1 MALPLKPLLLVI
13 TLTYSFIV
21 FPEEKLK
28 KQTLTDHQVWLKE
41 RFSEQHNELIP
52 KVAVADMLF
61 ACNKA
66 NDQTYGKE
74 SLNTLITE
82 VDKTQL
88 AEKLS
93 SCLDEAPVNSEQA
106 INYGLLGCFEDQL
119 KTLSDND
126 KREKMALV
134 KQSLAKLPLDEKK
147 QSFIQCVTEQ
157 SISYLK

>member
-1 MALPLKPLLLVI
+1 MALHLKPILLVI
-13 TLTYSFIV
+13 TLTYSFSV
-21 FPEEKLK
+21 FPEEEFK
-28 KQTLTDHQVWLKE
+28 KQTLTEHQVWLKE
-41 RFSEQHNELIP
+41 RFSEQHKQLIP

-106 INYGLLGCFEDQL
+106 INYGLLGCFEYQL
-119 KTLSDND
+119 EALPAESKN
-126 KREKMALV
+126 EKMIIV
-134 KQSLAKLPLDEKK
+134 KQSLTTLSLEEKK
-147 QSFIQCVTEQ
+147 KSFIQCVTEQ
-157 SISYLK
+157 AISYLQ